1 MKTIIFDVSTQVM
14 YVGYIKDGILV
25 DFSIRIAIRD
35 HAKYLVDRID
45 QVIKRNKLIID
56 DIDQMIIGKGPGSY
70 TGIRVAVMVAKMI
83 GFSKNMPIKTV
94 SSLFFLTSGY
104 EGKVAALID
113 ARRGYVFSAVY
124 ENGKMILNEGYRRLV
139 DLQQNDIYKQARTV
153 FLDDRTYEVAA
164 KPILEHAELVED
176 IHAFIPNYLRKTEA
190 ENNYDKMRKN
200 Q

>member
-1 MKTIIFDVSTQVM
+1 MKTIMFDVSTQVM
-14 YVGYIKDGILV
+14 YVGYVKDGILI

-35 HAKYLVDRID
+35 HAKYLVDRIY
-45 QVIKRNKLIID
+45 QVIKRNKLTID
-56 DIDQMIIGKGPGSY
+56 DIDQIIVGKGPGSY

-83 GFSKNMPIKTV
+83 GYSKEKPIKTV

-124 ENGKMILNEGYRRLV
+124 ENGKTLLEEGYRHLS
-139 DLQQNDIYKQARTV
+139 DLQENEIYRASRTV
-153 FLDDRTYEVAA
+153 FIDDRTYEVSA
-164 KPILEHAELVED
+164 KRILEEAKLVEN
-176 IHAFIPNYLRKTEA
+176 IHDLIPNYMRKTEA

-200 Q
+200 K

>member
-45 QVIKRNKLIID
+45 QVIKRNKLTID
-56 DIDQMIIGKGPGSY
+56 DIDQMIVGKGPGSY

-124 ENGKMILNEGYRRLV
+124 ENGKMILDEGYRRLV

>member
-45 QVIKRNKLIID
+45 QVIKRNKLTID
-56 DIDQMIIGKGPGSY
+56 DIDQMIVGKGPGSY
-70 TGIRVAVMVAKMI
+70 TGIRVAVMVAKMF

-124 ENGKMILNEGYRRLV
+124 ENGKMILDEGYRRLV